1 MDIFGEDLY
10 SFIHKETIT
19 QMYPELTDYIIQY
32 YSHLMSH
39 NEKQAH
45 LNIIYLQK
53 TERNESMRNSM
64 TQSGW
69 ILHKPEYD
77 DLLKEGYSVFFENV
91 AKRILREN
99 EAELFLNLCPK
110 CQKLARTP
118 LSKQCRFCFHS
129 WH

>member
-1 MDIFGEDLY
+1 
-10 SFIHKETIT
+10 
-19 QMYPELTDYIIQY
+19 MYPELTDYIIQH
-32 YSHLMSH
+32 YSHLMTY

-53 TERNESMRNSM
+53 TKENDSMRNSI

-69 ILHKPEYD
+69 IIRKPEYD
-77 DLLKEGYSVFFENV
+77 DLLAEGYDVFFENV
-91 AKRILREN
+91 AKRILSEN
-99 EAELFLNLCPK
+99 EAELILNLCPK

-118 LSKQCRFCFHS
+118 LAKQCRFCFHS